1 MKSFVL
7 KWTYAL
13 HIKSVCAFI
22 TCVYFCAQLLS
33 MPLGDLLWSV
43 ALWSRH
49 RNSHGYWICRSIT
62 DLASDKKKKLKKGYT
77 LHGKKESQCFIR
89 HISTPYIGMFY
100 HLLYSKGTTY
110 SSKHKCHHLMHHT
123 RFWLEL
129 ESPLAGQNRESTI
142 TNSTGQRQNTK
153 IHKNDTHMTRNSKA
167 HTEDDYKC
175 IYVHGG
181 SDWDHEMQ
189 SKDSE

>member
-1 MKSFVL
+1 
-7 KWTYAL
+7 
-13 HIKSVCAFI
+13 
-22 TCVYFCAQLLS
+22 
-33 MPLGDLLWSV
+33 
-43 ALWSRH
+43 
-49 RNSHGYWICRSIT
+49 
-62 DLASDKKKKLKKGYT
+62 
-77 LHGKKESQCFIR
+77 
-89 HISTPYIGMFY
+89 
-100 HLLYSKGTTY
+100 
-110 SSKHKCHHLMHHT
+110 MHHT